1 LSKAKRPPARR
12 QPVRLQA
19 RRGPSR
25 GLIVGIAVLVVIAV
39 GALYL
44 VFRSSGQNSAAGG
57 GGGNRFQVGSPGVG
71 QSAPAFTLASA
82 SGGTVSLSAYQG
94 KTVLLYFHEGLGCQP
109 CWDQIRDLQKNW
121 SQFQAAKVSDLVT
134 ITTGATNLIAQKMH
148 DDGLSAT
155 ALSDPD
161 LSVSRAY
168 NANQYGMM
176 GTGSDGHTFILVG
189 PTGAIQWRAD
199 YGGAPNYTMY
209 VAPSQLLTDMKNGR
223 TS

>member
-1 LSKAKRPPARR
+1 LSKTKRPPARR
-12 QPVRLQA
+12 KPLVAQA
-19 RRGPSR
+19 RRGRNR
-25 GLIVGIAVLVVIAV
+25 GLTIGIALLVVIAV
-39 GALYL
+39 GVLYI
-44 VFRSSGQNSAAGG
+44 VFRGNGQNNTAS
-57 GGGNRFQVGSPGVG
+57 GGNRFQVGTPGVG
-71 QSAPAFTLASA
+71 QTAPAFTLAST
-82 SGGTVSLSAYQG
+82 SGGTVSLSAYRG

-109 CWDQIRDLQKNW
+109 CWDQIRDLTKNW
-121 SQFQAAKVSDLVT
+121 AQFQAAGVTDLVT
-134 ITTGATNLIAQKMH
+134 ITTGAANLIAQKMH

-161 LSVSRAY
+161 LTVSHTY

-176 GTGSDGHTFILVG
+176 GTGSDGHTFVLVG

-209 VAPSQLLTDMKNGR
+209 VAPSQLLTDMKTGR

>member
-1 LSKAKRPPARR
+1 LSKTKRPPGRR
-12 QPVRLQA
+12 QPVPIQA
-19 RRGPSR
+19 RRSPHR
-25 GLIVGIAVLVVIAV
+25 GLVIGVAVLVVIVV
-39 GALYL
+39 GVLYV
-44 VFRSSGQNSAAGG
+44 VFHSNGQQSAAGG
-57 GGGNRFQVGSPGVG
+57 NGGRFQVGSPGVG
-71 QSAPAFTLASA
+71 QAAPAFTLASA
-82 SGGTVSLSAYQG
+82 SGGTVSLSAYRG

-109 CWDQIRDLQKNW
+109 CWDQIRDLTKNW
-121 SQFQAAKVSDLVT
+121 SRFTGAGVDNLVT

-148 DDGLSAT
+148 DDGLTAT

-161 LSVSRAY
+161 LTVSRAY

-189 PTGAIQWRAD
+189 PTGTIQWRAD

-209 VAPSQLLTDMKNGR
+209 VAPSQLLTDLKGGR